1 LVLVLN
7 LNVVDVFSTVLRDD
21 KVRQQLLTQGELVG
35 LTMQQQQRAVDA
47 TVQQFAAAVP
57 ASAGQQPPIPEKTV
71 AELQASMQHSLALL
85 QQATIPLGAPWP
97 RQVSD
102 LLERSA
108 LVIFSGLLVGLGGPF
123 GFDTFRKLS
132 SIAGVIRA
140 IRQA

>member
-1 LVLVLN
+1 MVSVLFSIVLVLVLN

-57 ASAGQQPPIPEKTV
+57 ASAGPQPPIPEKTV

-97 RQVSD
+97 RQV
-102 LLERSA
+102 RT
-108 LVIFSGLLVGLGGPF
+108 F
-123 GFDTFRKLS
+123 GFGYFFRITGWPWWSFWL
-132 SIAGVIRA
+132 
-140 IRQA
+140 